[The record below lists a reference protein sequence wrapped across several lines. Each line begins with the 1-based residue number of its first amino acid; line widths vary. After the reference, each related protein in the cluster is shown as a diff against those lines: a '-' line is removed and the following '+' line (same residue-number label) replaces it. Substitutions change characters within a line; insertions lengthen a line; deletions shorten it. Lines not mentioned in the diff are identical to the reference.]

1 MQVAANLSPGPER
14 ESELANALTAL
25 RSRLAVAAD
34 AAGRNVG
41 EIELL
46 PITKFFPATDVAI
59 LSRLGSW
66 AFGESREQ
74 EAAAKAGEVARLLSL
89 SAQQGAQ
96 RRQNVV
102 PHLPA
107 ASAGNNP
114 VGDPTSSSVRPHVRW
129 HMVGQIQRNKAR
141 SLAGWAHT
149 AHSVS
154 STRVVTA
161 LDHAVAAALS
171 DGRREDPLRVYV
183 QISLDGDVSRGGVD
197 VSNPGAIDEIC
208 AQVEA
213 SESLELVGLM
223 GVPPL
228 DWDPDTAFRRL
239 QSEHHRIRREHPDAA
254 GLSAGMSNDLEA
266 AVKHGST
273 CVRVGTALLGR
284 RPLPSP
290 LT

>member
-25 RSRLAVAAD
+25 RSRLAAAAD
-34 AAGRNVG
+34 AAGRNVA

-59 LSRLGSW
+59 LLRLGSW

-89 SAQQGAQ
+89 STQEGTQGGRNA
-96 RRQNVV
+96 V
-102 PHLPA
+102 PYLPA
-107 ASAGNNP
+107 ASVANNP
-114 VGDPTSSSVRPHVRW
+114 AGDPTLPVVRW

-141 SLAGWAHT
+141 SLAEWAHT

-161 LDHAVAAALS
+161 LDHVVAAALS

-197 VSNPGAIDEIC
+197 VSNPGAVDEIC

-239 QSEHHRIRREHPDAA
+239 QSEHHRIRWEHPDAA

-290 LT
+290 LK